1 MNERANIGVLA
12 AVLAALC
19 CGGPLLISLALGT
32 AGTAGLL
39 AWFSQSAYF
48 VVPALFIALG
58 LVSIWLYRRRS
69 RTTSR
74 VDPGSR
80 E

>member
-39 AWFSQSAYF
+39 AAAVDGQETQTLSTWTWR
-48 VVPALFIALG
+48 
-58 LVSIWLYRRRS
+58 SINRQVRS
-69 RTTSR
+69 FAWPKHTI
-74 VDPGSR
+74 
-80 E
+80 